1 MKVIRSILSSPWMLE
16 ASTMQS
22 YLPIAARILR
32 GESVQVYDEK
42 PRGVHFASP
51 RIAASS
57 PKSMDDLYDDEEMLM
72 APEPGSIAIY
82 PVTGLIT
89 KYDQMCGPMG
99 TVTLME
105 MMRKWDND
113 ERIIGHLMEI
123 DSGGG
128 EATNIESV
136 ARFIRQE
143 LKKPVLAWV
152 NGTAA
157 SAAYYMAA
165 AADEIYA
172 SQSTDMFGSIGVV
185 LSFADV
191 KPSLEK
197 EGVVFHEIYADQ
209 SDLKNLDFREALEG
223 KYDKIKQTIL
233 NPFAVQF
240 ISTIQEFR
248 PQITREDVF
257 RGEIMTAPDALEY
270 GLIDGIGLTKAQ
282 IIQLMFT
289 RKMHFEMINTISSLS
304 QILGYELQTHEGGV
318 FLNMEEL
325 SKLKGHIVAEATQV
339 EVPDI
344 EAINETLNLLQQKQ
358 ADFQASIEAIRAQ
371 NTQVESQLTA
381 LSDKFEAF
389 SKAPAAQPAQVFSAS
404 DPASGGAKPA
414 DALDAFE
421 QTLLQVRNQGQ
432 TLAFVK

>member
-1 MKVIRSILSSPWMLE
+1 MLE

-42 PRGVHFASP
+42 PPGIHFISAHNADVQPLQATSLRAEMP
-51 RIAASS
+51 
-57 PKSMDDLYDDEEMLM
+57 DDYDDDDDMLM
-72 APEPGSIAIY
+72 EPEPGSVAVY
-82 PVTGLIT
+82 PITGLIT

-99 TVTLME
+99 TVTLMD

-113 ERIIGHLMEI
+113 ERISGHLLEI

-136 ARFIRQE
+136 ARFIRHE
-143 LKKPVLAWV
+143 LKKPVVAWV

-157 SAAYYMAA
+157 SAAYYIAA
-165 AADEIYA
+165 AADGIFA
-172 SQSTDMFGSIGVV
+172 SQTTDIFGSIGVV

-191 KPSLEK
+191 RPSLEK
-197 EGVVFHEIYADQ
+197 EGVVFHEIYAEQ
-209 SDLKNLDFREALEG
+209 SDLKNLDFREALQG
-223 KYDKIKQTIL
+223 KYDKVRETLL
-233 NPFAVQF
+233 NPFAAQF

-248 PQITREDVF
+248 PEITRKDVF

-270 GLIDGIGLTKAQ
+270 GLIDGIGLTKADAVNL
-282 IIQLMFT
+282 IFI
-289 RKMHFEMINTISSLS
+289 RKNLNDMNNATQRLTAV
-304 QILGYELQTHEGGV
+304 LGYELETHEGGV

-325 SKLKGHIVAEATQV
+325 TKLQQHIQLEGIQADVDTDA
-339 EVPDI
+339 I
-344 EAINETLNLLQQKQ
+344 EAINARLDQLQQ
-358 ADFQASIEAIRAQ
+358 ANAGFQENIAELRAM
-371 NTQVESQLTA
+371 NTSLESQLSK
-381 LSDKFEAF
+381 LSAQIEAF
-389 SKAPAAQPAQVFSAS
+389 GKAPAAEPAAGFMAADPVSAPAQ
-404 DPASGGAKPA
+404 GT

-421 QTLLQVRNQGQ
+421 QTLLQVRQNGQ